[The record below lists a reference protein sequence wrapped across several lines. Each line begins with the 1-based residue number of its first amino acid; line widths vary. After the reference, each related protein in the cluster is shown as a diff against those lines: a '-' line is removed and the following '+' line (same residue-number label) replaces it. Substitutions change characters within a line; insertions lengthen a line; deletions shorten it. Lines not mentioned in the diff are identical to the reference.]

1 MNKQRLEAYEFRET
15 ESWVTHTLGERAT
28 GERNEPDVA
37 DAKARINCCGM
48 DTNEEVQDRCSG
60 RLPKCG
66 A

>member
-1 MNKQRLEAYEFRET
+1 MPGRRWYLPTDGTRSNKATITTLTTQR
-15 ESWVTHTLGERAT
+15 
-28 GERNEPDVA
+28 P
-37 DAKARINCCGM
+37 KARINHCEI